1 MKHMSTPLNDRVLR
15 FDGVSIIDA
24 EMVAH
29 CLMSGIRPVQLR
41 VTNDSWELSQ
51 FNAHVSVEDEIK
63 PATEEPINLDFRWK
77 LPDEYMKMDLWTR
90 FADAYA
96 AKERDLKY
104 DVVEEDRALARMEME
119 YEEIKKRGMIE
130 FMKTIIYVLDVFRE
144 KGVVWGV
151 GRGSSCA
158 CYLLFILG
166 LHSVDCIKYNVPM
179 GEFFHA

>member
-1 MKHMSTPLNDRVLR
+1 MKRLSTSLDGRILR

-29 CLMSGIRPVQLR
+29 CLLSGIHPAQLR
-41 VTNDSWELSQ
+41 VTGDTWELSQ
-51 FNAHVSVEDEIK
+51 FNANVAAEDEIK
-63 PATEEPINLDFRWK
+63 PAVEEPINLDFRWK
-77 LPDEYMKMDLWTR
+77 MPDEYLKMDLWTR

-96 AKERDLKY
+96 DRERDLQY
-104 DVVEEDRALARMEME
+104 NVTEENHALARMEME
-119 YEEIKKRGMIE
+119 YVEIQRRGMGL

-166 LHSVDCIKYNVPM
+166 LHAVDCIKYDVPM
-179 GEFFHA
+179 EEFFHD